1 MGQIPKLDVNTATM
15 IIPASIASDG
25 DYLYVAHG
33 DKGPDAKVRA
43 EVSVYSLSDGR
54 KIGWIIPGAE
64 TTTSPGRLT
73 SRDAGA
79 QAQDDGSCV
88 IAVVENGGGKAWF
101 ATGGPDATT

>member
-1 MGQIPKLDVNTATM
+1 M

-64 TTTSPGRLT
+64 TNNFS
-73 SRDAGA
+73 GA
-79 QAQDDGSCV
+79 IDVNIAIQARKLSDGSRV
-88 IAVVENGGGKAWF
+88 IAVEENGGGKAMVYHWR
-101 ATGGPDATT
+101 P